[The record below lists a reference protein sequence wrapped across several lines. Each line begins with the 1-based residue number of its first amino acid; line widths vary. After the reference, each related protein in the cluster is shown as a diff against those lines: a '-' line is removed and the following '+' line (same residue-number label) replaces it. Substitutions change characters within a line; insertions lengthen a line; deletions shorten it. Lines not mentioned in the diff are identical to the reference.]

1 MSGGISCSSH
11 EIAKEVHL
19 NRIKPDQMFPLIARL
34 RSHWLLFFFYLGRYK
49 TCIRLIV
56 LSALFYAHMKKI
68 SKSSSDYGN
77 LDWKAKKTDLKKKRS
92 SLENEKTH
100 IILMIVEV
108 LLILM

>member
-1 MSGGISCSSH
+1 MH
-11 EIAKEVHL
+11 TL
-19 NRIKPDQMFPLIARL
+19 
-34 RSHWLLFFFYLGRYK
+34 
-49 TCIRLIV
+49 
-56 LSALFYAHMKKI
+56 KKI

-77 LDWKAKKTDLKKKRS
+77 LNWKAKKTVIFFLKRS